1 MPRSQISNVLQSFVG
16 KFALMNL
23 AIGAAVSVVMVGALS
38 ILVRPMLAQ
47 EANFGA
53 FIGWMIFILLALGV
67 VWVAAF
73 IIVGLRL
80 TAPLTNV
87 VQAIQEACEG
97 RLGGRVDVKGADE
110 FALLARSY
118 NQLADLIVYL
128 IKQTKEAG
136 DRLSA
141 ASSQILA
148 ASEEQA
154 SGSAEQA
161 ASIAQTTATME
172 ELAATYR
179 QIADNADAVVQ
190 IASQSLESAQLG
202 KDAVFNTLLGMGE
215 IKKRTETSA
224 GKILTL
230 GEKSQ
235 QIGSVLG
242 IINDIADQTK
252 ILALNA
258 AIEAARAGEAGKGF
272 SVVAVE
278 IRKLAESVVDS
289 TSEIRKIMTEIQGS
303 TNALVMSTEEELK
316 KVQDGERLAEQT
328 AEALQRILE
337 NIDQTNRAAKEISI
351 ATQQQRTASDQVV
364 SAMREVAQVAQQT
377 ADGSKDVARGAEQLS
392 GLARDSSQ
400 VTAAFELSNSGDR

>member
-1 MPRSQISNVLQSFVG
+1 VAMPKFRVTNIRTSFIGKLGISNVVLVAVAFGLQMAGILLLLRPQLKPGTDMSIILLESLGLF
-16 KFALMNL
+16 
-23 AIGAAVSVVMVGALS
+23 
-38 ILVRPMLAQ
+38 ILVALIWLAV
-47 EANFGA
+47 
-53 FIGWMIFILLALGV
+53 FIALG
-67 VWVAAF
+67 
-73 IIVGLRL
+73 LRM
-80 TAPLTNV
+80 TQPLTDV

-97 RLGGRVDVKGADE
+97 RLGRRVDVRGQDE
-110 FALLARSY
+110 FATLGRSY
-118 NQLADLIVYL
+118 NQMADLIMYL
-128 IKQTKEAG
+128 IKQSQESG
-136 DRLSA
+136 SRLA
-141 ASSQILA
+141 ASSSQILA
-148 ASEEQA
+148 ASEQQA
-154 SGSAEQA
+154 SGSSEQA
-161 ASIAQTTATME
+161 ASIAETTATME

-190 IASQSLESAQLG
+190 IATQSLESAALG

-215 IKKRTETSA
+215 IKKRTENSA
-224 GKILTL
+224 SKILTL

-289 TSEIRKIMTEIQGS
+289 TAEIRKIMTEIQGS

-328 AEALQRILE
+328 AEALQRILD

-377 ADGSKDVARGAEQLS
+377 ADGSKDVARAAEQLS
-392 GLARDSSQ
+392 QLARDSAQ
-400 VTAAFELSNSGDR
+400 VTAAFELSQ

>member
-1 MPRSQISNVLQSFVG
+1 MANVKLKVANIRTSFIGKLGIVNIAMVAAVLVLQIVGIFVFITPHLAPG
-16 KFALMNL
+16 SDLTGPILMSIGLFIVL
-23 AIGAAVSVVMVGALS
+23 AIVWIAL
-38 ILVRPMLAQ
+38 
-47 EANFGA
+47 FT
-53 FIGWMIFILLALGV
+53 F
-67 VWVAAF
+67 
-73 IIVGLRL
+73 VGLRM
-80 TAPLTNV
+80 TAPLTQV
-87 VQAIQEACEG
+87 VMAIQEACEG
-97 RLGGRVDVKGADE
+97 RLGKRVTVAGKDE
-110 FALLARSY
+110 FAALGRSY
-118 NQLADLIVYL
+118 NQMADLIMYL
-128 IKQTKEAG
+128 IKQSQEAG
-136 DRLSA
+136 QRLA
-141 ASSQILA
+141 ASSSQILA
-148 ASEEQA
+148 SSEQQA

-161 ASIAQTTATME
+161 ASIAETTATME

-179 QIADNADAVVQ
+179 QIAENADAVVQ
-190 IASQSLESAQLG
+190 IAGQSLESAALG

-215 IKKRTETSA
+215 IKKRTENSA
-224 GKILTL
+224 AKILTL

-289 TSEIRKIMTEIQGS
+289 TAEIRKIMTEIQGS

-316 KVQDGERLAEQT
+316 KVQDGERLTEQT
-328 AEALQRILE
+328 AEVLQRILD

-377 ADGSKDVARGAEQLS
+377 ADGSKDVARAAEQLAQ
-392 GLARDSSQ
+392 LARDSAQ
-400 VTAAFELSNSGDR
+400 VTAAFELAQ

>member
-1 MPRSQISNVLQSFVG
+1 MPKLERVDVFKSVVG
-16 KFALMNL
+16 RLSL
-23 AIGAAVSVVMVGALS
+23 LYVSVVSFLLIAQVIGTYWTVRQYLPAGQSIAPLVAVGFASSLVVAALS
-38 ILVRPMLAQ
+38 VVAFVFVLARFIRPLQEVVRS
-47 EANFGA
+47 
-53 FIGWMIFILLALGV
+53 
-67 VWVAAF
+67 
-73 IIVGLRL
+73 
-80 TAPLTNV
+80 
-87 VQAIQEACEG
+87 IQQACEG
-97 RLGGRVDVKGADE
+97 RLGERVDARGEDE
-110 FALLARSY
+110 FGQLARSY
-118 NQLADLIVYL
+118 NQMVDLIVYL
-128 IKQTKEAG
+128 IKQTQEAG
-136 DRLSA
+136 QRLSA
-141 ASSQILA
+141 ASAQILA

-179 QIADNADAVVQ
+179 QIADNAEAVVQ
-190 IASQSLESAQLG
+190 IAQQSLESAQSG
-202 KDAVFNTLLGMGE
+202 KDAVFNTLMGMGE
-215 IKKRTETSA
+215 IKKRTENSA

-289 TSEIRKIMTEIQGS
+289 TAEIRKIMTEIQGS

-316 KVQDGERLAEQT
+316 KVQEGERLAEQT
-328 AEALQRILE
+328 AEALQRILD
-337 NIDQTNRAAKEISI
+337 NIDQTNRAAKEISV

-377 ADGSKDVARGAEQLS
+377 ADGSKDVARAAEQLS
-392 GLARDSSQ
+392 QLANDSAQ
-400 VTAAFELSNSGDR
+400 VTAAFELTS